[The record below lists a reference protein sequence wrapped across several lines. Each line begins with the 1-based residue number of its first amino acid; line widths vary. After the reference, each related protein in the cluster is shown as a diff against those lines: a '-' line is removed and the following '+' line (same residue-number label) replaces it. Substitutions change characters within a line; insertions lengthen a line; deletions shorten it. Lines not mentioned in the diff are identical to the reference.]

1 MTETN
6 AKTPEFQTYDEFFA
20 YYLTQHSTPICRA
33 WHYVGTVSAVSY
45 LIWSLA
51 SGNWVWG
58 FLAIIIGYG
67 CAWTGHF
74 IFEGNKPA
82 TFGHPGW
89 SFISDFRMLFLFAT
103 GRLGKALDAAL
114 VADKPVQKVA

>member
-6 AKTPEFQTYDEFFA
+6 AKVPEFQTYDEFFA
-20 YYLTQHSTPICRA
+20 YYLTQHSNPINRA
-33 WHYVGTVSAVSY
+33 WHYVGTVTAVSVFAACV
-45 LIWSLA
+45 A
-51 SGNWVWG
+51 SGNWPYG

-114 VADKPVQKVA
+114 GAQEAVQEVA